1 MYKLYLMEGF
11 IMKQNQFLAR
21 VTMKGRILCHCYMP
35 MSAIL
40 RWKNKGDTVEYM
52 VNKKIII
59 L

>member
-1 MYKLYLMEGF
+1 MEGF

-40 RWKNKGDTVEYM
+40 RWKNKGATVEYM
-52 VNKKIII
+52 VNKKIIT

>member
-1 MYKLYLMEGF
+1 
-11 IMKQNQFLAR
+11 MKQNQFLAR

-40 RWKNKGDTVEYM
+40 RWKNKGATVEYM
-52 VNKKIII
+52 VNKKIIT